1 MPRLIKEEKEI
12 LNIFQKLEDSDFEN
26 QTSIEMRKEYLFL
39 KEKQNNQN
47 KMKHVRGAVS
57 LTDAYKIERG

>member
-26 QTSIEMRKEYLFL
+26 QTSIEEKEYLS
-39 KEKQNNQN
+39 ERERNNQN

>member
-1 MPRLIKEEKEI
+1 MKEEKKI

-26 QTSIEMRKEYLFL
+26 QTSRDEREFL
-39 KEKQNNQN
+39 LLRETKNQN
-47 KMKHVRGAVS
+47 KMKHVRGTVS

>member
-1 MPRLIKEEKEI
+1 MKEEKKI

-26 QTSIEMRKEYLFL
+26 QTSRDEKEFLFL
-39 KEKQNNQN
+39 KETKNQN